1 MMNGAKTPSKRLHYY
16 EYRAKHTNFNPYAL
30 MIGILFAMILLSKFQ
45 NKKMKKYLILSL
57 LFIDSIV
64 FAQKTTLSVVDF
76 EKKIL
81 EFPNAQLVDVRTAE
95 EFLRGHLRKAQN
107 INFNDDNFGDLIKV
121 KLDKTRPV
129 FLYCYSG
136 RRSADATVYLKDLGF
151 RQVFDL
157 EGGFAKWTASSKP
170 YSSSSTTTQPIAA
183 LTMENLDRI
192 VRSNQVVL
200 IDFYAD
206 WCAPCKKMTPI
217 LNKIADENK
226 EIKLLKVDAEKND
239 NIATVFKI
247 EAIPT
252 YVIIKNAR
260 QVWRGE
266 GEMTEIEMKEAIRKF
281 AGK

>member
-1 MMNGAKTPSKRLHYY
+1 
-16 EYRAKHTNFNPYAL
+16 
-30 MIGILFAMILLSKFQ
+30 
-45 NKKMKKYLILSL
+45 MKKYLFLSL
-57 LFIDSIV
+57 LFINSII
-64 FAQKTTLSVVDF
+64 FAQKSTLSVIDF

-81 EFPNAQLVDVRTAE
+81 EFPNPQLIDIRTPE
-95 EFLRGHLRKAQN
+95 DFSRGHIRKAQN
-107 INFNDDNFGDLIKV
+107 INFNDDNFGDLIKT
-121 KLDKTRPV
+121 KLDKNRPV
-129 FLYCYSG
+129 FLYCFSG
-136 RRSADATVYLKDLGF
+136 SKSADAIVYLKDLGF

-170 YSSSSTTTQPIAA
+170 YVSSNTNTQPIAA
-183 LTMENLDRI
+183 ITMENLDKI

-226 EIKLLKVDAEKND
+226 EIKLLKVNAEKND
-239 NIATVFKI
+239 NIATVFKV

-266 GEMTEIEMKEAIRKF
+266 GEMTETEMKEVIRKF

>member
-1 MMNGAKTPSKRLHYY
+1 MKKNLFFALLLI
-16 EYRAKHTNFNPYAL
+16 NFNL
-30 MIGILFAMILLSKFQ
+30 
-45 NKKMKKYLILSL
+45 
-57 LFIDSIV
+57 
-64 FAQKTTLSVVDF
+64 FAQKNTLSVVDF

-81 EFPNAQLVDVRTAE
+81 EVSNPQIVDVRSPE

-107 INFNDDNFGDLIKV
+107 INLNDDNFESLIKG

-129 FLYCYSG
+129 YLYCYSG
-136 RRSADATVYLKDLGF
+136 RRSADATIFLKDLGF

-170 YSSSSTTTQPIAA
+170 YVSGISTTQPIAA
-183 LTMENLDRI
+183 MTMENLDRI

-239 NIATVFKI
+239 NIATVFKV

-266 GEMTEIEMKEAIRKF
+266 GEMSEIEIKDVIRKF